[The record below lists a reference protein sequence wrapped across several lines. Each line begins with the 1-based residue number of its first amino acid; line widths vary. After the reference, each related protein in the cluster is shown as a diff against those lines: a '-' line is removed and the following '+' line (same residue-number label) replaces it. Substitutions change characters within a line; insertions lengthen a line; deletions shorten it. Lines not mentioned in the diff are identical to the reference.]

1 MLPNALSASYPAR
14 IGPEAAAL
22 HASKLAEGAGTMPI
36 VASRTDDA
44 VRDRIQ
50 SAMLNLVDLSLERL
64 RGDASIIR
72 VCQACDRQV
81 LLDFDGKLRLWEAGQ
96 TRAAARSL
104 FVREPALVHLARTH
118 DRPAGVER

>member
-1 MLPNALSASYPAR
+1 
-14 IGPEAAAL
+14 
-22 HASKLAEGAGTMPI
+22 MPI

-44 VRDRIQ
+44 VRDKIQ

-81 LLDFDGKLRLWEAGQ
+81 LLDFDGKLRLWEAGL
-96 TRAAARSL
+96 RH
-104 FVREPALVHLARTH
+104 VHFSCANPLSCTSRARTTVQRVSK
-118 DRPAGVER
+118 DDVEIMRTRGG